1 MSETILFKHSCG
13 STCNCKGI
21 DIWCPKCKVGTL
33 ILNKEFHIVELTSIN
48 KKEKKYFNS
57 GKRVGKKQGAVEEL
71 EKVKSELNK
80 RVLESGWDNAD
91 RINLIKEFIDKRL
104 LELQGVEE

>member
-1 MSETILFKHSCG
+1 VSETILFKHSCG

-57 GKRVGKKQGAVEEL
+57 GKRVGRKQGALEEL
-71 EKVKSELNK
+71 EKLLGRLKI
-80 RVLESGWDNAD
+80 GG
-91 RINLIKEFIDKRL
+91 FIDKEHLWEMIENRIKELEKEL
-104 LELQGVEE
+104 LK

>member
-71 EKVKSELNK
+71 KYLVSLVHPDCTDCLATKKFLEERIKVLGGKP
-80 RVLESGWDNAD
+80 
-91 RINLIKEFIDKRL
+91 
-104 LELQGVEE
+104 

>member
-21 DIWCPKCKVGTL
+21 DIWCPKCKVGML
-33 ILNKEFHIVELTSIN
+33 ISNKEFHIVELTSIN

-57 GKRVGKKQGAVEEL
+57 GKRVGRKQGALEELYKLSYYCDKAQVDERAIKRMILKRIKEL
-71 EKVKSELNK
+71 EKE
-80 RVLESGWDNAD
+80 
-91 RINLIKEFIDKRL
+91 
-104 LELQGVEE
+104 GVEK